1 MKKLFLKILIG
12 IITLVLL
19 LKILASIFIEPWLEG
34 KISTELNK
42 EGRNYIIELDKV
54 KILIPKSG
62 IELAGIKI
70 YSKHEDGGARDLSGE
85 IVSVK
90 LTGINLAKA
99 IFMHDIYI
107 RKVTISN
114 SSIKGK
120 IPFSGKAKPPLISPV
135 KIGIGRMLFDQ
146 LNLEIE
152 NASTGQIYSVK
163 EGELK
168 AYDLQV
174 EKLDTLFPGTIKLF
188 DFKAGELVFVS
199 SDKMYSYIVKGIS
212 YPANTNTLVIDSLF
226 IRPKYTDYD
235 FTSRYNY
242 QTNRIE
248 AGFTNIYIHDLYSA
262 GPLRSGSLKSPYIEI
277 GEMDMKIFRDQR
289 KELRHVKKPAFQD
302 ILYNFPATVQIDSIV
317 LISGKVTSMIH
328 AKKANEPGI
337 IRFDEINAKLY
348 KLTNDPIYKTETAF
362 LELKA
367 DALLM
372 GKGKMTIHLKERIF
386 DSKNIFTLNGTLSGM
401 EANELNPIL
410 EKNAFFYVTSGKID
424 AMDFSFTADNSR
436 ATGKM
441 TMLYHGLK
449 ITVKNKQTDDT
460 TSFEQRFISFF
471 ANRKILDSNPVQ
483 GEEVREGTIDFE
495 RDAERSVV
503 HYCFRS
509 VLSGI
514 TSTLFDTRDKK
525 SR

>member
-19 LKILASIFIEPWLEG
+19 LKILTSIFIEPWLEG

-54 KILIPKSG
+54 KILILKSG

-152 NASTGQIYSVK
+152 NDSTGQIYSVK

-226 IRPKYTDYD
+226 IRPRYTDYD

-242 QTNRIE
+242 QTNR
-248 AGFTNIYIHDLYSA
+248 
-262 GPLRSGSLKSPYIEI
+262 
-277 GEMDMKIFRDQR
+277 
-289 KELRHVKKPAFQD
+289 
-302 ILYNFPATVQIDSIV
+302 
-317 LISGKVTSMIH
+317 
-328 AKKANEPGI
+328 
-337 IRFDEINAKLY
+337 
-348 KLTNDPIYKTETAF
+348 
-362 LELKA
+362 
-367 DALLM
+367 
-372 GKGKMTIHLKERIF
+372 
-386 DSKNIFTLNGTLSGM
+386 
-401 EANELNPIL
+401 
-410 EKNAFFYVTSGKID
+410 
-424 AMDFSFTADNSR
+424 
-436 ATGKM
+436 
-441 TMLYHGLK
+441 
-449 ITVKNKQTDDT
+449 
-460 TSFEQRFISFF
+460 
-471 ANRKILDSNPVQ
+471 
-483 GEEVREGTIDFE
+483 
-495 RDAERSVV
+495 
-503 HYCFRS
+503 
-509 VLSGI
+509 
-514 TSTLFDTRDKK
+514 
-525 SR
+525 